1 MKKYKRIHEKCQRSP
16 SLKQFNKKPFRIS
29 RQKIVEITE
38 KFEEEE
44 MYWIMRHFAEFYT
57 AKYLS
62 ENSKQWGF
70 SWKLNKAKHENLP
83 VSI

>member
-44 MYWIMRHFAEFYT
+44 MY
-57 AKYLS
+57 
-62 ENSKQWGF
+62 
-70 SWKLNKAKHENLP
+70 
-83 VSI
+83 